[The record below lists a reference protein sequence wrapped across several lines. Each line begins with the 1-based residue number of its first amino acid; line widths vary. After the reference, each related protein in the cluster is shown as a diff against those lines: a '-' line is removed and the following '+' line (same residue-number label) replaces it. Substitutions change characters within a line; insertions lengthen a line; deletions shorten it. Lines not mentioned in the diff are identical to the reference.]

1 MKPISFQIRRR
12 SKLGLL
18 LLLLS
23 VCGLAQ
29 ATGTTNVEIQ
39 VVTPQKLQVHKSYIG
54 HLKPAQRLTVLSE
67 AAGTVEGIHF
77 QEGQRIQQGQVLVL
91 ISTAELELRVK
102 MAECGYQRALS
113 DYETERRLFESTR
126 KEGAVAEHVDT
137 IRLRLAHDVAAAN
150 LAHAQ
155 SEYNTQKRLFD
166 KGLAPAQSFE
176 VYKKSLEIARIQL
189 ELAGLDVENSRI
201 RDLTRLENVANS
213 LKIRET
219 ELALA
224 RLELEKSIVRAPF
237 DGIVKE
243 RIVQP
248 GGFIQKGAPLLEL
261 MDIDRVLVHI
271 SIPEKEMA
279 FAALGKTVNVRLDA
293 YPGREYTGTIKTL
306 GLEADLRSRSF
317 PAEVLIDNS
326 GHELLPGMMARTE
339 MLALTENRQVVVPR
353 HAVLER
359 QIGSIIFVEKDGIA
373 VQKRVRTGVMV
384 QDRVQILSG
393 LAFGENLIIVGQDLL
408 ADKATVKVVNPQNKI
423 ASR

>member
-261 MDIDRVLVHI
+261 MDIDRVLVQI